1 MSIRGTIR
9 KLLLVDA
16 LQKFLSRNADIKY
29 KYNLYLAKIT
39 DSKPFQ
45 FILEHKRP
53 VALLLYVMWLAGCA
67 YWFYELMIIDAKP
80 KDNLGFVV
88 TDSRDALAILFF
100 GALGSVFVLSFALF
114 IIKFIYNLFHNGIE
128 SFFSNRWHSLVRPAS
143 YLVILCFAFSFT
155 GPIKTAGLTG
165 YNQVAE
171 LVHTSRQHTIIMDK
185 ETADDL
191 ERKLSGLLKTIRK
204 DNQE

>member
-1 MSIRGTIR
+1 MKLHGIFR
-9 KLLLVDA
+9 KLTNTDA
-16 LQKFLSRNADIKY
+16 LLKFFSGIAVIKS
-29 KYNLYLAKIT
+29 KCNLYLAKIT

-45 FILEHKRP
+45 FILEHIRP
-53 VALLLYVMWLAGCA
+53 VALFLYVILLVGCG

-80 KDNLGFVV
+80 KYSLGLVV

-100 GALGSVFVLSFALF
+100 GALGSVFVISFALF

-128 SFFSNRWHSLVRPAS
+128 SFFSNRWHALVRPAS

-191 ERKLSGLLKTIRK
+191 ERKLSGLMKTIQK